1 MDDAPR
7 VLISTSQS
15 IGAKTFGFS
24 VTVIRKAS

>member
-7 VLISTSQS
+7 GFKSTSES
-15 IGAKTFGFS
+15 IGAKTFVFE